1 MAIADEIGYDATGK
15 KIETNE
21 LDFIKQELSRF
32 ISQLEGE

>member
-15 KIETNE
+15 KIKTNE